1 MVSEDDLGPLKESIQ
16 ELLTQECDSLTLH
29 RFYDGQNDLDRQLWA
44 HAAELGWLAIGLP
57 EEQGGLGMGVQGLD
71 VLFRELGAAGAP
83 GGFIPTLVGAQ
94 WLAETVAEAADA
106 SSGEEILAGVIS
118 GELELA
124 TPATPDADAGGKV
137 EERGGRLNGRSSWLL
152 GSAGAGLAIM
162 PVTRE
167 QGAAFALV
175 RLGRDGAR
183 FETRELWDKTRQVGA
198 VVCENAE
205 PLALIDDAEGTLGA
219 RYFEYLS
226 LAIAADCI
234 GAGNRIAM
242 QTIEYLK
249 GREQFG
255 RPLASFQALKHRS
268 VNLLVALTPAD
279 YLLMHAVEETAR
291 GSSNGR
297 MYAALAKAAAADA
310 FRFVADDC
318 VQLHGGVGHT
328 WEFDA
333 HIFLKRSL
341 LNEILAGQSNQL
353 RDTAAGDLER
363 ATRAGVSTM
372 EIAA

>member
-1 MVSEDDLGPLKESIQ
+1 MVSEDDLGPLKESIE

-29 RFYDGQNDLDRQLWA
+29 KFYDGHNELDRQLWT

-57 EEQGGLGMGVQGLD
+57 EERDGLGMGVQGLD
-71 VLFRELGAAGAP
+71 VLFRALGAAGAP
-83 GGFIPTLVGAQ
+83 GGFIPTLVTAQ
-94 WLAETVAEAADA
+94 WLSEVADSAACD
-106 SSGEEILAGVIS
+106 EILPAVIS

-124 TPATPDADAGGKV
+124 APASPDESKPSV

-152 GSAGAGLAIM
+152 GSGGAGVALV
-162 PVTRE
+162 PVARE
-167 QGAAFALV
+167 QGTALALV
-175 RLGRDGAR
+175 RLGEDGAR
-183 FETRELWDKTRQVGA
+183 FETRELWDKTRQLGT

-205 PLALIDDAEGTLGA
+205 PLALIDDASGA
-219 RYFEYLS
+219 MTAKYFGYLA
-226 LAIAADCI
+226 LAVAADCI

-279 YLLMHAVEETAR
+279 YLLMHAVEEVAR
-291 GSSNGR
+291 GTDNAR
-297 MYAALAKAAAADA
+297 MWASLAKASAADA

-328 WEFDA
+328 WEYDA

-341 LNEILAGQSNQL
+341 LNEILAGKSEGL
-353 RDTAAGDLER
+353 RDTASDDLTR
-363 ATRAGVSTM
+363 AAVAGVSTM